1 VPASRQHISKAIAER
16 SEFAGQSPRDQWRL
30 LVLDPLSKLG
40 DNDCP
45 GSFLLVVDALDE
57 CDKEDNIRM
66 IVQLLAEAPSLSRA
80 RLRVFLTSRPE
91 VPIRH
96 GFRNVPDAKHQ
107 DFVLH
112 NISPSIVDRDI
123 SLFLGHSL
131 GRLAMDRDLRDWP
144 SESDVETLVRNAGG
158 LFIWAAT
165 ASRFIKEAPFV
176 EERLR
181 TLLRNGPSATVDDES
196 RTIYDT
202 VLQLTITNL
211 IWYTGG
217 VLAWATIALGLVR
230 NQASI
235 EEWLYGILVGRA
247 VTPQRRLDWMYIT
260 ILQGCATPTW
270 SSREKQ
276 DFYNRLRYVL
286 GSTVTLLSPLP
297 IAPLSRLLGVTE
309 TTTVQTFKDLH
320 AILDIPREATA
331 PLRLH
336 HPSFRDF
343 LSNKDRCSH
352 SNFWVDEKL
361 AHQRLAR
368 NCIQTMSSSLKQDI
382 CMVGARGALAA
393 ELDRTQLQQY
403 LSLEL
408 QYACNYWIQHLAR
421 SDAQL
426 RDDDQVH
433 SFLQEHCLH
442 WLEVLGWMGKVPEGL
457 HTISSLMSMTG
468 VSHFRKVLRP
478 LLTTAQTSSCPGLY
492 ALVHDMNRFV
502 LHSRSAFEQ
511 APLQVYCSA
520 LVFAPSGSMV
530 KRQFEGRIP
539 GWIKRLPQVESEWSA
554 VMQTLEGHLDY
565 VSTVAFSPDGKV
577 LASASYD
584 FTASR
589 RLNALPAPSL

>member
-1 VPASRQHISKAIAER
+1 VLENLSRLPHAADAAFNSFAKRHEPACLPNTRVALLDEIYSWAEELDERCVFWLSGLAGTGKSTIARTVARRYQDEQRLAASFFFSRGGGDVGHAGKFITSIARQLADNVPASRQHISKAIAER
-16 SEFAGQSPRDQWRL
+16 SDFAGQSPRDQWRL

-57 CDKEDNIRM
+57 CDKEDDIGM
-66 IVQLLAEAPSLSRA
+66 IVQLLATAPSLSRA

-96 GFRNVPDAKHQ
+96 GFRNVSDTRHQ

-131 GRLAMDRDLRDWP
+131 GCLAMDRNLRDWP

-181 TLLRNGPSATVDDES
+181 TLLRNGPSATVDNDS

-217 VLAWATIALGLVR
+217 VLAWVAIALGLVC

-260 ILQGCATPTW
+260 ILQGCATPAW
-270 SSREKQ
+270 SIREKL
-276 DFYNRLRYVL
+276 DFYNKLRYVL

-297 IAPLSRLLGVTE
+297 IAPLSRLLHVTE
-309 TTTVQTFKDLH
+309 TTAVQTFKDLH
-320 AILDIPREATA
+320 AILDIPKEATA

-336 HPSFRDF
+336 HPSFREF

-361 AHQRLAR
+361 AHQRLAN
-368 NCIQTMSSSLKQDI
+368 NCIRAMSSSLKQDI
-382 CMVGARGALAA
+382 CRMGAPGALTA
-393 ELDRTQLQQY
+393 ELDRTQLEQY

-421 SDAQL
+421 SGAQL
-426 RDDDQVH
+426 RDGNHVH

-442 WLEVLGWMGKVPEGL
+442 WLEALGWMGKVSEGL
-457 HTISSLMSMTG
+457 HAISSLMSMTG
-468 VSHFRKVLRP
+468 VSRFCNVSKL
-478 LLTTAQTSSCPGLY
+478 LLTTA
-492 ALVHDMNRFV
+492 
-502 LHSRSAFEQ
+502 
-511 APLQVYCSA
+511 
-520 LVFAPSGSMV
+520 
-530 KRQFEGRIP
+530 
-539 GWIKRLPQVESEWSA
+539 
-554 VMQTLEGHLDY
+554 
-565 VSTVAFSPDGKV
+565 
-577 LASASYD
+577 
-584 FTASR
+584 
-589 RLNALPAPSL
+589 